1 MTPDAT
7 LRTAPNVNTYLGD
20 EDPTDLTTTSS
31 EEDLF
36 VEEDENEIPDRS
48 SVIQT
53 GWAAAKKAVS
63 ESSKGYTSDF
73 RFEEEP
79 QLIKFLSAEPMV
91 FFQHWVDR
99 KGKKSF
105 IGWEG
110 DPLARVGNKPE
121 RKFAFS
127 VVNLSDETPSIQL
140 MTVGIRFCG
149 QLEKL
154 NSDKKTGPLDRP
166 DLYWA
171 VSRSGTGTKTQYTIV
186 PVKERDLADDWDLDP
201 VALAGVISKMK
212 PLGPDSLR
220 MSSTAELDEIA
231 REILAG
237 Q

>member
-1 MTPDAT
+1 MTPDT
-7 LRTAPNVNTYLGD
+7 TVRKAPNMNSYLGD
-20 EDPTDLTTTSS
+20 EVEVDPTIEV
-31 EEDLF
+31 EEDLY
-36 VEEDENEIPDRS
+36 VEDSEDSFPERS

-53 GWAAAKKAVS
+53 GWAAAKKAVA
-63 ESSKGYTSDF
+63 ESSRSYTNDF
-73 RFEEEP
+73 KFEEDV

-127 VVNLSDETPSIQL
+127 VVNLSDETPTIQL
-140 MTVGIRFCG
+140 MTIGIRFCS

-154 NSDKKTGPLDRP
+154 NTDKKVGPLDRP
-166 DLYWA
+166 DMYFA
-171 VSRSGTGTKTQYTIV
+171 VSRSGVGTKTTYQIV

-201 VALAGVISKMK
+201 IQMSGIISQMK
-212 PLGPDSLR
+212 PLGPDALR
-220 MSSTAELDEIA
+220 MSTTAELEEIA